1 LIHSSISKIIV
12 QQELLYDELQRQGE
26 IQNVKYQN
34 IIYFMN
40 NLGKTVDSKS
50 NTPIDF
56 LMAMSEMESLDYKY
70 DNSFIGFVNKKTN
83 ECLQFARRTKD
94 DWYAEV
100 IINHGNKWEGY
111 CWCADSKIDIIS
123 NMLRL
128 FFEEVPWFGMLSWKM
143 RRFKH

>member
-1 LIHSSISKIIV
+1 MKQLTKQIIIQEILDKISEKQESIT
-12 QQELLYDELQRQGE
+12 D
-26 IQNVKYQN
+26 VKFQN

-40 NLGKTVDSKS
+40 NIGKTVNSKS

-56 LMAMSEMESLDYKY
+56 LTAISEMESLDYTS
-70 DNSFIGFVNKKTN
+70 NNHFIGFVNKKTN
-83 ECLQFARRTKD
+83 ECLQFKRRTKD

-100 IINHGNKWEGY
+100 IINHGKGWDGY
-111 CWCADSKIDIIS
+111 YWCANSKIDAIS

-128 FFEEVPWFGMLSWKM
+128 FFEEVSWFGMLSWKM

>member
-1 LIHSSISKIIV
+1 MKQLTKQIIIQEILDKISEKQESIT
-12 QQELLYDELQRQGE
+12 D
-26 IQNVKYQN
+26 VKFQN

-40 NLGKTVDSKS
+40 NIGKTVNSKS
-50 NTPIDF
+50 NIPIDF
-56 LMAMSEMESLDYKY
+56 LTAMSEMESLDYTS
-70 DNSFIGFVNKKTN
+70 NNHFIGFVNKKTN
-83 ECLQFARRTKD
+83 ECLQFKRRTKD

-100 IINHGNKWEGY
+100 IINHGKGWDGY
-111 CWCADSKIDIIS
+111 YWCANSKIDAIS

>member
-1 LIHSSISKIIV
+1 MKQLTKQIIIQEILDKISEKQESIT
-12 QQELLYDELQRQGE
+12 D
-26 IQNVKYQN
+26 VKFQN

-40 NLGKTVDSKS
+40 NIGKTVNSKS

-56 LMAMSEMESLDYKY
+56 LTAMSEMESLDYTSN
-70 DNSFIGFVNKKTN
+70 DHFIGFVNKKTN
-83 ECLQFARRTKD
+83 ECLQFKRRTKD

-100 IINHGNKWEGY
+100 IINHGKGWDGY
-111 CWCADSKIDIIS
+111 YWCANSKIDAIS

-128 FFEEVPWFGMLSWKM
+128 FFEEVSWFGMLSWKM

>member
-1 LIHSSISKIIV
+1 MKQLTKQIIIQEILDKISEKQESIT
-12 QQELLYDELQRQGE
+12 D
-26 IQNVKYQN
+26 VKFQN

-40 NLGKTVDSKS
+40 NIGKTVNSKS
-50 NTPIDF
+50 NIPIDF
-56 LMAMSEMESLDYKY
+56 LTAMSEMESLDYTSN
-70 DNSFIGFVNKKTN
+70 DHFIGFVNKKTN
-83 ECLQFARRTKD
+83 ECLQFKRRTKD

-100 IINHGNKWEGY
+100 IINHGKGWDGY
-111 CWCADSKIDIIS
+111 YWCANSKIDAIS

>member
-1 LIHSSISKIIV
+1 MKQLTKQIIIQEILDKISEKQESIT
-12 QQELLYDELQRQGE
+12 D
-26 IQNVKYQN
+26 VKFQN

-40 NLGKTVDSKS
+40 NIGKTVNSKS
-50 NTPIDF
+50 NIPIDF
-56 LMAMSEMESLDYKY
+56 LTAISEMESLDYTS
-70 DNSFIGFVNKKTN
+70 NNHFIGFVNKKTN
-83 ECLQFARRTKD
+83 ECLQFKRRTKD

-100 IINHGNKWEGY
+100 IINHGKGWDGY
-111 CWCADSKIDIIS
+111 YWCANSKIDAIS

>member
-1 LIHSSISKIIV
+1 MKQLTKQIIIQEILDKISEKQESIT
-12 QQELLYDELQRQGE
+12 D
-26 IQNVKYQN
+26 VKFQN

-40 NLGKTVDSKS
+40 NIGKTVNSKS

-56 LMAMSEMESLDYKY
+56 LTAMSEMESLDYTS
-70 DNSFIGFVNKKTN
+70 NNHFIGFVNKKTN
-83 ECLQFARRTKD
+83 ECLQFKRRTKD

-100 IINHGNKWEGY
+100 IINHGKGWDGY
-111 CWCADSKIDIIS
+111 YWCANSKIDAIS

-128 FFEEVPWFGMLSWKM
+128 FFEEVSWFGMLSWKM